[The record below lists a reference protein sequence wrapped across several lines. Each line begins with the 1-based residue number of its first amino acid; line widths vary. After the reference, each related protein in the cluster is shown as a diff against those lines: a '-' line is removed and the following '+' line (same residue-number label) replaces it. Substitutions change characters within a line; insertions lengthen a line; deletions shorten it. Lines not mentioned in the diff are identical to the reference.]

1 MHLTHHGI
9 TRRMRT
15 ACTALLLLTALP
27 VTGAGPAHAAT
38 VDGTCA
44 ASITLN
50 FSPAVSG
57 LTLPAP
63 APVTTSTGSG
73 TITTCVLPG
82 GGATT
87 GTFTYTLTG
96 NLTCVTAQNVTG
108 TLVITWSDGTQST
121 STVTSL
127 VPTLGGAGGAV
138 GLAATITTGRF
149 TGDQITIANV
159 RNPLAL
165 LTCLTTGLSTA
176 TGITS
181 LTFTD
186 LS

>member
-1 MHLTHHGI
+1 MRSAR
-9 TRRMRT
+9 TRIRT
-15 ACTALLLLTALP
+15 TLTALLMLTAPLV
-27 VTGAGPAHAAT
+27 VTAAPAHAAT
-38 VDGTCA
+38 VDGTCT

-50 FSPAVSG
+50 FTPPVSG
-57 LTLPAP
+57 LTLPTP

-82 GGATT
+82 GGAST
-87 GTFTYTLTG
+87 GTFTYTLAG
-96 NLTCVTAQNVTG
+96 NLTCVTAENITG
-108 TLVITWSDGTQST
+108 TLVIAWSDGAQSIA
-121 STVTSL
+121 TVTSL

-138 GLAATITTGRF
+138 GLTATITAGRF

-159 RNPLAL
+159 RDPLAL

-181 LTFTD
+181 LTFTG
-186 LS
+186 SA